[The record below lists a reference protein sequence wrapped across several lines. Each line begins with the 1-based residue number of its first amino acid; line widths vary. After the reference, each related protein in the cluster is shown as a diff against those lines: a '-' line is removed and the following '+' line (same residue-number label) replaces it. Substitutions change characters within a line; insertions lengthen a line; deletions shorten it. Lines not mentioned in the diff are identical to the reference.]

1 MIAALAPLFIAEFA
15 HYRDVLVLH
24 DDPRAAIPLPSLLSA
39 EVFDETLSRFSAQYA
54 EGDRRG
60 LASIWTKYYFIKLI
74 PPVVAASLILDH
86 RLPLDLAQLQLVLD
100 EQGMPQALKLPD
112 PGQRWEPRPVSPF
125 ERFDDLLEGHMR
137 PFIDGVARLSRVSPK
152 VLWSNAGN
160 YFEWLLG
167 VLAGAMPHAD
177 LSHGHQLLGTQDLP
191 DGTRN
196 PLYQPVR
203 YLKLAGQTELKRQRR
218 VCCVRYLV
226 GGLAFCENCP
236 LPDRKVRTVVDRELS
251 LREL

>member
-15 HYRDVLVLH
+15 HYRDVLVLD
-24 DDPRAAIPLPSLLSA
+24 DDPRNGVPLRTLLTA
-39 EVFDETLSRFSAQYA
+39 DYFDELLTRFSTHYA

-86 RLPLDLAQLQLVLD
+86 RLPLHLDGLQLVLD
-100 EQGMPQALKLPD
+100 EQGMPQAFKLPN
-112 PGQRWEPRPVSPF
+112 PGQRWTSTPADPF
-125 ERFDDLLEGHMR
+125 ERFADLIEDHMR
-137 PFIDGVARLSRVSPK
+137 PFIDAIASHVNVSPK

-167 VLAGAMPHAD
+167 VLGKALPHAD
-177 LSHGHQLLGTQDLP
+177 LRHGHALLGTQQLP

-203 YLKLAGQTELKRQRR
+203 YLKVAGQIELKRQRR

-226 GGLAFCENCP
+226 DGLAFCENCP
-236 LPDRKVRTVVDRELS
+236 LPHRKVKTPVNRELS

>member
-24 DDPRAAIPLPSLLSA
+24 DDPRAAVSLPTLLSA
-39 EVFDETLSRFSAQYA
+39 DGFDDTLRRFSAQYA

-86 RLPLDLAQLQLVLD
+86 RLPLQLDHLQLVLD
-100 EQGMPQALKLPD
+100 EQGMPQAFKLPG
-112 PGQRWEPRPVSPF
+112 PGQRWTPTPADPF
-125 ERFDDLLEGHMR
+125 ERFADLLEEHMR
-137 PFIDGVARLSRVSPK
+137 PFIDAIAGHVNVSPK

-167 VLAGAMPHAD
+167 VLAGALPLAD
-177 LSHGHQLLGTQDLP
+177 LSHGRELLATQHLP

-203 YLKLAGQTELKRQRR
+203 YLTLAGKAGLKRQRR

-226 GGLAFCENCP
+226 GGLAYCENCP
-236 LPDRKVRTVVDRELS
+236 LPNRKGRTVVDHELS